1 MKKGTFGNL
10 YSPYQKAENDT
21 MDDWYIEYLN
31 DTARIICIDGKVFS
45 KIIHRCEFYLKP
57 GFCLLVVFEPQEQI
71 FLGDV
76 LIDEEGNQFSV
87 AGFEMFRFTGNIP
100 EWNSQFVTVSIIGEN
115 YCIGN
120 YLRRKGADSNDGTG
134 E

>member
-76 LIDEEGNQFSV
+76 LIDEEGNEFSV
-87 AGFEMFRFTGNIP
+87 QQITITKKKLQEYFPTFYTRPQMEKVLFSLLE
-100 EWNSQFVTVSIIGEN
+100 EWKEKNSEGE
-115 YCIGN
+115 
-120 YLRRKGADSNDGTG
+120 K
-134 E
+134 

>member
-76 LIDEEGNQFSV
+76 FQLLDRGDDEVREIFD
-87 AGFEMFRFTGNIP
+87 
-100 EWNSQFVTVSIIGEN
+100 
-115 YCIGN
+115 
-120 YLRRKGADSNDGTG
+120 LRD
-134 E
+134 